1 MLTVF
6 EVHFI
11 PEAKP
16 DTLLSDEVKKETH
29 AQVMTVEQARQV
41 GFAGLP
47 DLGPNVRLIAVNK
60 RDANWINKVLEASP
74 DVAGFQVH
82 HVDG

>member
-6 EVHFI
+6 EVHFGEKADI
-11 PEAKP
+11 AG
-16 DTLLSDEVKKETH
+16 LLSPEVQKETH

-41 GFAGLP
+41 GFKGLP

-60 RDANWINKVLEASP
+60 RDARWIQNVLEASQG
-74 DVAGFQVH
+74 VERFNVH
-82 HVDG
+82 HVD